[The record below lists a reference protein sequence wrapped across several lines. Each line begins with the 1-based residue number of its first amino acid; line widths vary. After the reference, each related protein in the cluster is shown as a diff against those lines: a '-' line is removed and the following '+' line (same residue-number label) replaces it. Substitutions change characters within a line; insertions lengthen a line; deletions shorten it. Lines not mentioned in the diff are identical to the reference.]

1 MSLIRDFFTGL
12 LSGVIASMPACDALV
27 LPKLKPGVTRTQ
39 EVEDLMG
46 PPTMTWR
53 DPDGVQTWEYPRTPN
68 GGVNYMLDFGPDG
81 VLRAVRQV
89 LTAENLARVTP
100 GMTREQ
106 IRRLLGQPAHVYE
119 FSLKREEVWDWRRE
133 DVPGTVSYFN
143 VHFDLQGRVT
153 HTSSNVEPQR

>member
-1 MSLIRDFFTGL
+1 MNLIRDFFTGL

-53 DPDGVQTWEYPRTPN
+53 APDGVETWEYPRTPN
-68 GGVNYMLDFGPDG
+68 GIVNYMLDFGPDG

-89 LTAENLARVTP
+89 LTEANFDRVVV
-100 GMTREQ
+100 GMSRDDV
-106 IRRLLGQPAHVYE
+106 RRLLGQPAHDYHFPFKPE
-119 FSLKREEVWDWRRE
+119 NVWDWRQQDATGA
-133 DVPGTVSYFN
+133 DV
-143 VHFDLQGRVT
+143 
-153 HTSSNVEPQR
+153 TSTCISRRTAG

>member
-1 MSLIRDFFTGL
+1 
-12 LSGVIASMPACDALV
+12 MPACDALV
-27 LPKLKPGVTRTQ
+27 LPKLKPGWTRTQ
-39 EVEDLMG
+39 EVEDLSG
-46 PPTMTWR
+46 AADDDLAR
-53 DPDGVQTWEYPRTPN
+53 SRRRADLGEYPRTPN
-68 GGVNYMLDFGPDG
+68 GVVNYMLDFGPDG